1 MLRLF
6 LTLLLLVGASSL
18 AATALHVSA
27 ATGSSVNVPHYYTGN
42 GSGFLM
48 GEFYVSNPHTGGLV
62 LRAITTTALGSGDD
76 STGFSEIGLYID
88 ANNNAAFEIGVDQ
101 RYGQAYTAYPSDNG
115 SLTFTEAL
123 AFTPGE
129 TKRFL
134 IVGKLGGATPPA
146 YNNAFHTIIQSIDA
160 TGGTPTGVPTTF
172 VRGAAVI
179 NIPTPLRLEY
189 DVTGTGPQ
197 YTYSFR
203 LVLNNHDGSWTAGQ
217 EWGSVHFGQAAFGS
231 GGTVPFAGWSTNSS
245 SYPVGP
251 FVSTGWSSIQVGG
264 INYHCPILHDNI
276 SPQDY
281 WMPAAVGDSLTW
293 SGTVGTFL
301 NEGEMSFSMQRK
313 IGTGP
318 AGNAI
323 IEPAYRVGDYIRVV
337 AVPATVARPGPLE
350 TGSGNGLVLGAFD
363 LIAHSNAATFSG
375 LTLAASGSGDDS
387 SAFSEVRLYVD
398 TNGNGA
404 FDPGVDTP
412 FGAAYTAFPADN
424 GSLTF
429 NDTLN
434 LAINETKRL
443 LVVCKLNGAVPA
455 NYGQTFQAR
464 VTAISATGENHSG
477 LPTAAV
483 AGLRIHAPAIT
494 VTTTGANLSA
504 FANGQG
510 PGGLGLGV
518 AEFLLHNTGVNGAN
532 FGSITLA
539 AGGSLFDHLA
549 FAQVALYEDSNNSFQ
564 FDVGDTLYGTAAA
577 GFSGDDGNLTFTQA
591 ATLAQGQWRRYFL
604 VVKLNGT
611 ATVGDDFWVRV
622 ASLGVTGGTE
632 APSLG
637 TLEQAFTIIPGSDP
651 IGGTGG
657 GTGGGSGGS
666 KDSGGCIAGAANLLP
681 LPILLAI
688 TRRRRARQ
696 AFVRR

>member
-1 MLRLF
+1 MVTPLVTNGVQVPYSYTGSGKGF
-6 LTLLLLVGASSL
+6 SVGAFDIGTSIGVGHVLHSVTL
-18 AATALHVSA
+18 AA
-27 ATGSSVNVPHYYTGN
+27 
-42 GSGFLM
+42 SGF
-48 GEFYVSNPHTGGLV
+48 GG
-62 LRAITTTALGSGDD
+62 GDD
-76 STGFSEIGLYID
+76 SLVYSEVGLFMD
-88 ANNNAAFEIGVDQ
+88 TDNNGAFNSETDQ
-101 RYGQAYTAYPSDNG
+101 RYGQQYSAFPSDDGN
-115 SLTFTEAL
+115 LTFSQDVGISSTA
-123 AFTPGE
+123 P
-129 TKRFL
+129 KRFF
-134 IVGKLGGATPPA
+134 VVVKLSGPLPPQPDQILYISVTGATG
-146 YNNAFHTIIQSIDA
+146 
-160 TGGTPTGVPTTF
+160 TGGSVGGVPTAI
-172 VRGAAVI
+172 VASIRPLGG
-179 NIPTPLRLEY
+179 PTPLRLEY
-189 DVTGTGPQ
+189 HVTGAGV
-197 YTYSFR
+197 YNYVFR
-203 LVLNNHDGSWTAGQ
+203 WVLDNNDNSWLAGQ
-217 EWGSVHFGQAAFGS
+217 EWSGPVFGQAAFDAP
-231 GGTVPFAGWSTNSS
+231 GTIPFASWVTDSACFPVGTYVTTFWSTMTLPSGMQ
-245 SYPVGP
+245 YTAPLL
-251 FVSTGWSSIQVGG
+251 F
-264 INYHCPILHDNI
+264 DNVA
-276 SPQDY
+276 PQQQY
-281 WMPAAVGDSLTW
+281 WTPAYVGDELTW
-293 SGTVGTFL
+293 WGTCDTL
-301 NEGEMSFSMQRK
+301 LDHGEMTWNSRRPGGAS
-313 IGTGP
+313 IPGSATL
-318 AGNAI
+318 
-323 IEPAYRVGDYIRVV
+323 EPAYRVGDYIRVV
-337 AVPATVARPGPLE
+337 AVPAAVTRPGPLE
-350 TGSGNGLVLGAFD
+350 TGSGAGFLMGAFD
-363 LIAHSNAATFSG
+363 LIAHSNAATLSS
-375 LTLAASGSGDDS
+375 LTLAALGTGDDA

-455 NYGQTFQAR
+455 SYGQTFQAR
-464 VTAISATGENHSG
+464 VTAINATGQNHSG

-518 AEFLLHNTGVNGAN
+518 AEFLLHNTGVNVAT

-549 FAQVALYEDSNNSFQ
+549 FSQVALYEDSNNSFQ
-564 FDVGDTLYGTAAA
+564 FDVGDTLYGAAAA

-696 AFVRR
+696 AFARR